1 MTIWIILWVIGVVIG
16 SLMVAYSNSIY
27 DEEKERELQELQ
39 EQKRIASLK
48 IIKCKTCGAPVHI
61 TQKCSYCNHQN

>member
-16 SLMVAYSNSIY
+16 CMITAYSNSVY
-27 DEEKERELQELQ
+27 DEEQEQEWRERQ

-48 IIKCKTCGAPVHI
+48 VIKCKTCGAPVRI

>member
-1 MTIWIILWVIGVVIG
+1 MTVFAIIWVALIVIGCMITSYLDSV
-16 SLMVAYSNSIY
+16 Y
-27 DEEKERELQELQ
+27 DEEKEQEWRERQ

-48 IIKCKTCGAPVHI
+48 VIKCKTCGAPVHI

>member
-1 MTIWIILWVIGVVIG
+1 MEIWIFLWVIFVVIG
-16 SLMVAYSNSIY
+16 CMITAYSNSVY
-27 DEEKERELQELQ
+27 EEEQEQEQRKLQ

-48 IIKCKTCGAPVHI
+48 VIKCKTCGAPVHI